1 MDTKI
6 VFFKARDGIA
16 LAGILFTPKKPASS
30 AMLYLHGLGGNFYSK
45 SILAV
50 GKEACAKGMAF
61 FAMQQRGSHI
71 ADELGYEG
79 KKASILSGAA
89 FEQFE
94 DSQYDIYGALSLLKK
109 LGFRKVILIGKS
121 TGCQKSIYFLYKN
134 SKKPIAKM
142 VKGLVLLSP
151 VDDRNYDIKNH
162 QKSHK
167 NFHKNILIANR
178 LVSKD
183 SNAIMPKKLLP
194 KDQWPISALRFLST
208 AEEKSIEGK
217 LLDYKRDLAEFK
229 SIKIPIIAIFGSND
243 EYMKGV
249 ISIGLA
255 AARLKENKFTKKVIV
270 IKGAG
275 HSLYSKKNF
284 PAKKVVNEAKAFL
297 I

>member
-6 VFFKARDGIA
+6 IFFKAQDGIA
-16 LAGILFTPKKPASS
+16 LTGILFAPEKSTSS
-30 AMLYLHGLGGNFYSK
+30 AILYLHGLGGNFYSK
-45 SILAV
+45 SIFAM
-50 GKEACAKGMAF
+50 GKEACAKGIAF

-79 KKASILSGAA
+79 KDAFILAGSA
-89 FEQFE
+89 FERFE
-94 DSQYDIYGALSLLKK
+94 DSQYDIYGALSLLRK
-109 LGFRKVILIGKS
+109 LGFRRVVLMGKS

-134 SKKPIAKM
+134 GKKPIAKI

-162 QKSHK
+162 QKFHK
-167 NFHKNILIANR
+167 NFHKNILIARR
-178 LVSKD
+178 LARKD
-183 SNAIMPKKLLP
+183 PDAIMPKKMLP

-229 SIKIPIIAIFGSND
+229 SIKIPIIAVFGSND
-243 EYMKGV
+243 EYMRGV
-249 ISIGLA
+249 ISIDKA
-255 AARLKENKFTKKVIV
+255 AARLRENKFTKKVIV
-270 IKGAG
+270 IKRSG

-284 PAKKVVNEAKAFL
+284 PAKKIVKEAYAIL
-297 I
+297 S